1 MLGRQGSIQLGG
13 NMKRLLLMSASLLA
27 LMAAAPIASA
37 TTFLAIG
44 DPVDFRVP
52 ATGTYEI
59 LAYGAA
65 GGGLEPGKGAKINGD
80 FSLEAG
86 QVLQIAVGGE
96 GKTATYGASGGGGGS
111 FVIGPYS
118 KPLVIAGGGGGSA
131 PKTDSDMAGYG
142 GQTAKDGGDGQG
154 SLIEKGKGGSS
165 GGGGSGGGG
174 GFAGPGYYGNGPNAG
189 GRGGLLGLNGGVS
202 TGGGDGGFGGGG
214 GSDVFYRRTQKY
226 FGGGGGGRLQR
237 RGRRPGSPTNRL
249 RIQWRR
255 RRRWRLV
262 RWRDES
268 GSGWRFPCREWRGRH
283 YRDCGSR
290 SAHGP
295 RALHLG
301 DDGGGFAALGLAGLR
316 RRRKA

>member
-1 MLGRQGSIQLGG
+1 
-13 NMKRLLLMSASLLA
+13 MKRLLLMSASLLA

-44 DPVDFRVP
+44 DTVDFRVP

-214 GSDVFYRRTQKY
+214 FGGLYRRTQKY
-226 FGGGGGGRLQR
+226 FLAAAAAGAATAAGAAARSSL
-237 RGRRPGSPTNRL
+237 PDRL

-255 RRRWRLV
+255 RWRWRLV
-262 RWRDES
+262 RWRRAA
-268 GSGWRFPCREWRGRH
+268 GSGWRTSCRGTARSTSTRLREQERPPFP
-283 YRDCGSR
+283 SPR
-290 SAHGP
+290 SGQ
-295 RALHLG
+295 
-301 DDGGGFAALGLAGLR
+301 
-316 RRRKA
+316 